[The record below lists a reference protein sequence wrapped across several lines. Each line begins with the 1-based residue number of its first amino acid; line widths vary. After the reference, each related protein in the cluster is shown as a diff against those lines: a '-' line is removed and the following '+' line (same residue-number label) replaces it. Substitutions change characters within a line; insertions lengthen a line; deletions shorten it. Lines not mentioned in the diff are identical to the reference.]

1 MNPLILRTTNEKVDY
16 FRNILLSN
24 DTHVRI
30 IIGGDNTGKM
40 EALQLAVD
48 DVEMGP
54 HQANDICVIGDDP
67 DYYMP
72 VQEPR
77 DRTTIF
83 IYSYLVLDDSVT
95 DNLSDSDAKSC
106 EIVVFEPE
114 SKT

>member
-1 MNPLILRTTNEKVDY
+1 MNPLILRTTEEKVNY
-16 FRNILLSN
+16 FKNILLSN

-40 EALQLAVD
+40 EALQQAVD

-72 VQEPR
+72 VKEPR

-83 IYSYLVLDDSVT
+83 IYFSLDDSVI
-95 DNLSDSDAKSC
+95 DNLSDSEAKSC

-114 SKT
+114 PEPKD

>member
-1 MNPLILRTTNEKVDY
+1 MNPLILRTTEEKVRY
-16 FRNILLSN
+16 FRNILLGT
-24 DTHVRI
+24 DRHVRI

-40 EALQLAVD
+40 AALQLAVD

-54 HQANDICVIGDDP
+54 HQANDICVIGDNP

-77 DRTTIF
+77 DRNETIF
-83 IYSYLVLDDSVT
+83 IYSSLDDSVI
-95 DNLSDSDAKSC
+95 DNLSDSEAKSC

-114 SKT
+114 PTD